1 MTTSDSLSERE
12 RQALKHMR
20 KAQELGTTLKE
31 YAAKIGLDVKQ
42 LYQIRGRLVRKGVL
56 GPAWGKV
63 NESVGA
69 GKASAFLPVRIVS
82 SGPSPGRTPVAC
94 RLVHPS
100 GCVLEFDGFPP
111 ASWVAAILSGGAHAA
126 A

>member
-12 RQALKHMR
+12 RQALEHMR

-82 SGPSPGRTPVAC
+82 SGLPPGSTPVAC

-100 GCVLEFDGFPP
+100 GWVFECSGFPP
-111 ASWVAAILSGGAHAA
+111 ASWMAAILSGGAHAA